1 MTTAKADT
9 NTNTAGTTS
18 AGENTGA
25 GNAGT
30 QTEAQ
35 GQSGISG
42 AAERV
47 RQSASEAYEA
57 ARQRTSSLYG
67 STREGAAR
75 AGQRTAEGI
84 DANPMAAV
92 VGGLAIGAA
101 VAALLPRTRRETEVL
116 GPIGERLTE
125 SAREAANA
133 ARDAGRSKLDEIG
146 LSREGAKQKLSEL
159 ASSAGDAI
167 RQARSTRKES

>member
-1 MTTAKADT
+1 MTTPKADT
-9 NTNTAGTTS
+9 NTTGATNS
-18 AGENTGA
+18 AGANAGA
-25 GNAGT
+25 GNDAA
-30 QTEAQ
+30 QSEAER
-35 GQSGISG
+35 QSGISG
-42 AAERV
+42 AADRV

-92 VGGLAIGAA
+92 VGGLALGAA
-101 VAALLPRTRRETEVL
+101 VAALLPRTRRESEVL

-133 ARDAGRSKLDEIG
+133 ARDAGRSKLDELG
-146 LSREGAKQKLSEL
+146 LSREGAKQKLNEL

>member
-9 NTNTAGTTS
+9 NSSNAGTTS
-18 AGENTGA
+18 AAGA
-25 GNAGT
+25 GDSAT
-30 QTEAQ
+30 QTGAQ

-42 AAERV
+42 AAGRV

-67 STREGAAR
+67 ATREGAAR
-75 AGQRTAEGI
+75 ASQRTAEGI
-84 DANPMAAV
+84 EANPMAAV
-92 VGGLAIGAA
+92 VGGLAVGAA

-146 LSREGAKQKLSEL
+146 LSREGARQKLSEL
-159 ASSAGDAI
+159 ASSAGEAI

>member
-9 NTNTAGTTS
+9 NSNTGGTT
-18 AGENTGA
+18 AAAGA
-25 GNAGT
+25 GDTGSRG
-30 QTEAQ
+30 EAQ
-35 GQSGISG
+35 RQTGISG
-42 AAERV
+42 AADRV

-75 AGQRTAEGI
+75 AGQRAAEGI

-101 VAALLPRTRRETEVL
+101 VAALLPRTRRETEML

-159 ASSAGDAI
+159 ASSAGEAI

>member
-18 AGENTGA
+18 APGA
-25 GNAGT
+25 GDTAT
-30 QTEAQ
+30 KTEAQ

-42 AAERV
+42 AADRV

-57 ARQRTSSLYG
+57 TRQRTSSLYG

-84 DANPMAAV
+84 EANPMAAV

-125 SAREAANA
+125 SAREA
-133 ARDAGRSKLDEIG
+133 GRSKLDEIG

-167 RQARSTRKES
+167 RQTRSTRKGS